1 MRSPHTVFLLSK
13 PFCFFPLR
21 SNPEQPTPPC
31 TMIFLRAAWIPFLM
45 GNPHLSE
52 PPVIKNSYPG
62 KPNSS
67 PETASPMHLLCNAS
81 AAASFTSFWIDFP
94 SFVPNTN
101 FSSMLFL
108 PRPKILENHAYAASA
123 IVYRYFVLVF

>member
-1 MRSPHTVFLLSK
+1 MRSPQTVFLLNK

-21 SNPEQPTPPC
+21 SNPEQPTPFS
-31 TMIFLRAAWIPFLM
+31 TMILLRADWIPFRM

-52 PPVIKNSYPG
+52 PPVIKNRYPG
-62 KPNSS
+62 KPSSS

-81 AAASFTSFWIDFP
+81 AAESFTSFWIDFP

-101 FSSMLFL
+101 FSSTFYPPEAKDPIGSRL
-108 PRPKILENHAYAASA
+108 
-123 IVYRYFVLVF
+123 